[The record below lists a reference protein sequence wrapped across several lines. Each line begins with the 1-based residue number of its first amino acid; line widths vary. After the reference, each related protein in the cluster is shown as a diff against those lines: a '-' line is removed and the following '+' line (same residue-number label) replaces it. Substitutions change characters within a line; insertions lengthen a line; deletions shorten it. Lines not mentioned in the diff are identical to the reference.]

1 MEAIINESFY
11 IRKLKDGYR
20 LAMVKTSLTSIVIVI
35 STRFEHTEFTHIF
48 IQFNSFWHGEAFK
61 QVNPTDINIIAQWFG
76 RIITV
81 VGTFVINY
89 RGKSFDSGD
98 FTYLHVFLLIVLC
111 WLFCKSI

>member
-20 LAMVKTSLTSIVIVI
+20 LAMVKTSTSIVIVI

-61 QVNPTDINIIAQWFG
+61 QVNPTDINIKLSSLLSALLSS
-76 RIITV
+76 TV
-81 VGTFVINY
+81 AEN
-89 RGKSFDSGD
+89 
-98 FTYLHVFLLIVLC
+98 LLTLVTLPISMY
-111 WLFCKSI
+111 FY

>member
-20 LAMVKTSLTSIVIVI
+20 LAMVKTSTSIVIVI

-61 QVNPTDINIIAQWFG
+61 QVNPTDINIKLSSLLSALLSSTIAE
-76 RIITV
+76 
-81 VGTFVINY
+81 N
-89 RGKSFDSGD
+89 
-98 FTYLHVFLLIVLC
+98 LLTLVTLPISMY
-111 WLFCKSI
+111 FY

>member
-20 LAMVKTSLTSIVIVI
+20 LAMVKTSTSIVIVI

-61 QVNPTDINIIAQWFG
+61 QVNPTDINLKLSSLLSALLSSTIAE
-76 RIITV
+76 
-81 VGTFVINY
+81 N
-89 RGKSFDSGD
+89 
-98 FTYLHVFLLIVLC
+98 LLTLVTLPISMY
-111 WLFCKSI
+111 FY

>member
-48 IQFNSFWHGEAFK
+48 IQFNSVWHGEAFK
-61 QVNPTDINIIAQWFG
+61 QVNPTDINIKLSSLLSAILSSTIAE
-76 RIITV
+76 
-81 VGTFVINY
+81 N
-89 RGKSFDSGD
+89 
-98 FTYLHVFLLIVLC
+98 LLTLVTLPISMY
-111 WLFCKSI
+111 FY

>member
-20 LAMVKTSLTSIVIVI
+20 LAMVKTSRSIVIVI

-61 QVNPTDINIIAQWFG
+61 QVNPTDINIKLSSLLSALLSS
-76 RIITV
+76 TV
-81 VGTFVINY
+81 AEN
-89 RGKSFDSGD
+89 
-98 FTYLHVFLLIVLC
+98 LLTLVTLPISMY
-111 WLFCKSI
+111 FY